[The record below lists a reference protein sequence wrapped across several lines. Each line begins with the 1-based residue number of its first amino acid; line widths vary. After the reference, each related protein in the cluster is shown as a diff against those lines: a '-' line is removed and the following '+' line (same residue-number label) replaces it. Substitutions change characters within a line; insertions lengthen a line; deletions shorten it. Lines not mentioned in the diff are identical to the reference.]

1 MAKIK
6 KISIFLILF
15 IIVILSGYLFYK
27 NNQAKNEITEL
38 VLFGNVDVRLVDL
51 GFRVKGRIDKL
62 MFEEGD
68 LVQKGSLMATLDKQP
83 YEDLVKEAEANLNA
97 RKVEFENSEV
107 ILNRRLDL
115 LEDGGVSQEEYQNA
129 LFSKDLK
136 IANIKIA
143 QASLG
148 VAQTNYFDT
157 EIFAPIEGTILTRI
171 KEPGSVIRE
180 ADPVYTLS
188 ITDPVWVR
196 AYVTE
201 ANLGL
206 IYPGMQAYIYTDT
219 DSLPVYSGHIGFI
232 SPISEFTPKTVETM
246 ELRADL
252 VYRLRIIVDNP
263 DGFLKQGM
271 PVIVRLP
278 LKEDTRE

>member
-1 MAKIK
+1 MTKIK

-15 IIVILSGYLFYK
+15 IIAFLSGYLFYT
-27 NNQAKNEITEL
+27 NNHAENKINEL

-68 LVQKGSLMATLDKQP
+68 LVPKGSLMATLDKQP
-83 YEDLVKEAEANLNA
+83 YEDLVKEAEAALNA
-97 RKVEFENSEV
+97 RVVEFENSEV
-107 ILNRRLDL
+107 ILNRRFDL
-115 LEDGGVSQEEYQNA
+115 LEDGGVSEEEYQNA

-136 IANIKIA
+136 LANIKA
-143 QASLG
+143 AKASLG
-148 VAQTNYFDT
+148 VAKTNYFDT
-157 EIFAPIEGTILTRI
+157 EIFAPIDGTILTRI

-180 ADPVYTLS
+180 ADPVYTLT

-201 ANLGL
+201 GNLGR
-206 IYPGMQAYIYTDT
+206 IYAGMRAYIYTDT
-219 DSLPVYSGHIGFI
+219 DSLPIYSGHIGFI

-263 DGFLKQGM
+263 DHFLKQGM
-271 PVIVRLP
+271 PVTVKLP